1 MKFWLSLMTI
11 FELDQIPEIARY
23 AEELGFYGI
32 TYADHLVMPSKIDSK
47 YPYTA
52 DGEVF
57 WPPETPWPDPWI
69 TLALMG
75 QATTKLHLATNIYLA
90 ALRDPFTAA
99 KSVATTA
106 AFAGDRVVC
115 GVSVGWIKEEYD
127 IVGVDFHKRGKR
139 LDEMITVMRKLWTG
153 QAVEHEGEFFNF
165 AGLMQ
170 PAPKKPVPI
179 WTGGNSKAAL
189 RRAARNDGW
198 LGLPMNVEDTIAMI
212 DTLHA
217 MRTEAGLAP
226 ETMDLCLALT
236 EPLTQ
241 SVVDTLQSK
250 HAHHLTAMPWIPS
263 PWERESFLD
272 EGDDIRELDVKKKAM
287 LRFAE
292 KNIVKFGTR
301 P

>member
-23 AEELGFYGI
+23 AEELGFYGA
-32 TYADHLVMPSKIDSK
+32 TYADHLVMPTKIDSK

-106 AFAGDRVVC
+106 AFVGDRVVC
-115 GVSVGWIKEEYD
+115 GVSAGWIKEEYD
-127 IVGVDFHKRGKR
+127 LLGVDFHTRGKR
-139 LDEMITVMRKLWTG
+139 LDEMIAAMRKLWTG
-153 QAVEHEGEFFNF
+153 QPVSHHGEFFNF
-165 AGLMQ
+165 DAIMQ
-170 PAPKKPVPI
+170 PAPKKPVPV
-179 WTGGNSKAAL
+179 WTGGNSKPAL

-198 LGLPMNVEDTIAMI
+198 LGLPMTVEQ
-212 DTLHA
+212 TLPVIEQLHD
-217 MRTEAGLAP
+217 MRREAGLVP
-226 ETMDLCLALT
+226 ETLDLVLALT

-241 SVVDTLQSK
+241 NAIDTLQRH
-250 HAHHLTAMPWIPS
+250 HAHNLIAMPWIPS
-263 PWERESFLD
+263 PWDSTSLLD
-272 EGDDIRELDVKKKAM
+272 AGDDIRDLEVKKKTM

-292 KNIVKFGTR
+292 RNIAKFGTR